1 MAMKKKFLGL
11 AMAAMVAMPM
21 TTAFAAGQ
29 KDTVIFEDSKPYYHT
44 VPVSGNID
52 KGNGTAATG
61 QIKVELPTSMAFS
74 VDKAGNF
81 QGCNFDV
88 DNKSESP
95 IAVYVSEFNTVQ
107 GGITIKSKSEF
118 SQSSLKSS
126 LNRSNVYLELKG
138 TESESVDLYDFLD
151 KKITEKKVL
160 SVEENNMRTITLTGG
175 AGTASDSDSG
185 NLDTTGA
192 SGKFS
197 LVFKIQKQ

>member
-52 KGNGTAATG
+52 KVDGTAAAG

-74 VDKAGNF
+74 VDKAGKL

-95 IAVYVSEFNTVQ
+95 IDVYVSEFNTVQ
-107 GGITIKSKSEF
+107 GGITINSKSGF
-118 SQSSLKSS
+118 SQSSLD
-126 LNRSNVYLELKG
+126 RSNVYLELKG
-138 TESESVDLYDFLD
+138 TESDSVDLYDFLD
-151 KKITEKKVL
+151 KQTTEKKVL
-160 SVEENNMRTITLTGG
+160 SVEKNNMRTITLTGG
-175 AGTASDSDSG
+175 AGTASNSG